1 VGFTNIGIFSTFT
14 AMRKM
19 KRYFYTFLPL
29 LLLPALARGQQDS
42 VKLPNMAVNAGLLM
56 GGGAGLGAD
65 VEYLFAENR
74 WGVQA
79 GAGIT
84 GFGAGLSYHLKPRIN
99 SPFASLQY
107 CHQVG
112 ANREATDILGAMYVY
127 RYKKWL
133 QAGAGLGT
141 FLSESEGQKPGEALL
156 MLQVGIFAPFSL
168 RHIAKSTL
176 ALTQRQE
183 EKKVH
188 TGPRQAVYLE
198 LFGRAPGLYS
208 VNYDCRFRRGRG
220 GPGASVG
227 FGYIDIFGVRA
238 WAAPV
243 SVYYLFGSGVHHV
256 ELGAGA
262 TAVGSNGARFVGT
275 ATAGY
280 RYQPASG
287 LALRAG
293 LTPLYGA
300 YNAKAT
306 ISLLNGGVSVGYA
319 F

>member
-1 VGFTNIGIFSTFT
+1 
-14 AMRKM
+14 
-19 KRYFYTFLPL
+19 
-29 LLLPALARGQQDS
+29 
-42 VKLPNMAVNAGLLM
+42 M

-65 VEYLFAENR
+65 VEYLFAKNR

-84 GFGAGLSYHLKPRIN
+84 SFGAGLSYHLKPRIN
-99 SPFASLQY
+99 APFVSLQY
-107 CHQVG
+107 WHQIG
-112 ANREATDILGAMYVY
+112 ANKEATDILGAMYVY

-133 QAGAGLGT
+133 QAGIGLGT
-141 FLSESEGQKPGEALL
+141 FLSENGEQKPGGVLP
-156 MLQVGIFAPFSL
+156 MLQVGIFAPFGPTA
-168 RHIAKSTL
+168 IARSTL
-176 ALTQRQE
+176 ALMQRQE

-188 TGPRQAVYLE
+188 TGPRQAVYVE
-198 LFGRAPGLYS
+198 FFGRVRGLYS

-238 WAAPV
+238 WVAPV
-243 SVYYLFGSGVHHV
+243 SVYYLFGSGIHHV

-262 TAVGSNGARFVGT
+262 TAFDSNGVSFVGT
-275 ATAGY
+275 ATVGY

-287 LALRAG
+287 LMLRAG
-293 LTPLYGA
+293 LTPMYGA
-300 YNAKAT
+300 YNAKAW
-306 ISLLNGGVSVGYA
+306 ISLLNGGFSVGYA